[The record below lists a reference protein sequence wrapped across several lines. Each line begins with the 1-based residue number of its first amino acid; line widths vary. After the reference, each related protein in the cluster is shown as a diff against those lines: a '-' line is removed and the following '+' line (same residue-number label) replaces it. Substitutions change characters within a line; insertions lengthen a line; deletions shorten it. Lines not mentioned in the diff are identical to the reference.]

1 MSGAP
6 CARLRV
12 LVKAVRLA
20 NQQVHGVAGLKKYDI
35 KVSGIVFMLYCLV
48 AAGAFGI
55 EEMIPEAGPGITLL
69 LLIAFPFIWSYPI
82 SSMVAEC
89 SSMLP
94 TEGGVYIWA
103 KEAFGEFWGFQAGWW
118 ETMSAYIT
126 NGVYVA
132 LVAGY
137 VSQMIPMTETATYAL
152 KFGMIAIF
160 TFINLM
166 GLREVDKVST
176 VLSVSIVLA
185 FALVAIVGFLN
196 WQTNPFV
203 PAMPAD
209 SDPLSSI
216 GAGLCICV
224 WMYCGYERIA
234 NMAGEI
240 RNPLVIP
247 RGLKIAMPLVALS
260 YILPTIAG
268 LAALPEG
275 SWQHW
280 STEGGFDTESVGYA
294 TVLTAYLGPAW
305 GYFFLIVA
313 IISQCAIFNT
323 YLASGSRG
331 LFVLSNDNLCP
342 HFLVKVSK
350 KRGVPYNGILS
361 LSAVTVILAQS
372 DFTTL
377 VSMEVMFILAL
388 YVILPLAVI
397 KLRKK
402 IPVEERKKRGLYV
415 MPGGNAA
422 LLFYCGLPFCIAI
435 FAMLTNGTDY
445 FSVGLLAACT
455 GPVVYCIVKRIYGGL
470 TVTDPERYPV
480 NPSTKLAWGDTV
492 RIGAFMIIMGGFAFL
507 GQFWLRWYE
516 CAHGGWV
523 AEDYAMFGNSIPLVM
538 DLLQWVGLAMLL
550 VGIVMVIARRKCDC
564 AVPEPPIDFNTLP
577 IDPAHL
583 PENAP
588 AEIVEEAHE
597 IELELEHLWEEDAQA
612 ATATA

>member
-1 MSGAP
+1 M
-6 CARLRV
+6 
-12 LVKAVRLA
+12 VKAVRLA
-20 NQQVHGVAGLKKYDI
+20 EKQVQGVAGLKKYDI

-55 EEMIPEAGPGITLL
+55 EEMIPESGPGITLL
-69 LLIAFPFIWSYPI
+69 LLILFPFIWAYPI

-89 SSMLP
+89 SSVLP
-94 TEGGVYIWA
+94 TEGGVYVWA

-137 VSQMIPMTETATYAL
+137 VSQMVPMTDAAVYIL
-152 KFGMIAIF
+152 KFGMIGIF
-160 TFINLM
+160 TVVNLM

-176 VLSVSIVLA
+176 ALSISIVLA
-185 FALVAIVGFLN
+185 FALVAVVGFAN
-196 WQTNPFV
+196 WHTNPFE
-203 PAMPAD
+203 PAMPPD
-209 SDPLSSI
+209 TDPLSAV
-216 GAGLCICV
+216 GAGLCLCV
-224 WMYCGYERIA
+224 WMYCGYERIS

-240 RNPLVIP
+240 RNPQVIP

-260 YILPTIAG
+260 YVLPTVAG

-275 SWQHW
+275 SWQLW
-280 STEGGFDTESVGYA
+280 STEGGFDSDSVGYA

-361 LSAVTVILAQS
+361 LSLVTCVLAQS

-397 KLRKK
+397 KLRRK
-402 IPVEERKKRGLYV
+402 IPVEERRKRGLYV
-415 MPGGNAA
+415 MPGGKPG
-422 LLFYCGLPFCIAI
+422 LLFYCGLPFCIAV

-455 GPVVYCIVKRIYGGL
+455 GPVAYFFVKRIYGGL
-470 TVTDPERYPV
+470 TLTDPGRYPL
-480 NPSTKLAWGDTV
+480 NEKTRLTCGDTV
-492 RIGAFMIIMGGFAFL
+492 RIGSFMIVMGAFAFL
-507 GQFWLRWYE
+507 AQFWLGWYE
-516 CAHGGWV
+516 IDHGAWT
-523 AEDYAMFGNSIPLVM
+523 AENYAMLGSHIPLVL
-538 DLLQWVGLAMLL
+538 DILQWAGLAMLAAG
-550 VGIVMVIARRKCDC
+550 VAVVAVFRKTDPP
-564 AVPEPPIDFNTLP
+564 APEPPMDFAALP
-577 IDPAHL
+577 VDPSHL

-588 AEIVEEAHE
+588 ADIAEEALR
-597 IELELEHLWEEDAQA
+597 IEESLLFGDEALERLGKARS
-612 ATATA
+612 